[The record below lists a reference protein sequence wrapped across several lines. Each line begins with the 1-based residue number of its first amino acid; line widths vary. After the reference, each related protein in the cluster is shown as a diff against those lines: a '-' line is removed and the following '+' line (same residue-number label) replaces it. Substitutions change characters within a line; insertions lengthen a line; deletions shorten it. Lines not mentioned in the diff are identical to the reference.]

1 MSSVLSDFNKN
12 GVSASIVAKTE
23 LFADLDLAFIPNPIS
38 NDIVPLTDIDAV
50 KNSIKNLVLTNF
62 HDRPFN
68 PTLGSGLFRL
78 LFENATI
85 YTALEIKNAIEKVIS
100 LHESRVTDVEVT
112 VNDQSERNAYSIA
125 VKFRVF
131 YNDLDNE
138 FNFFL
143 TRLR

>member
-100 LHESRVTDVEVT
+100 LHESRATDVEVI